1 MDGASKG
8 KPGLVGIGGVL
19 RNHKGEVIYLF
30 FKHVGMKDSN
40 EADVMAILEALHI
53 SHTLFHHFLIVE

>member
-8 KPGLVGIGGVL
+8 KPGLVGIRGVL
-19 RNHKGEVIYLF
+19 KNHKGEVIYLF
-30 FKHVGMKDSN
+30 FKHVGIKDSN

-53 SHTLFHHFLIVE
+53 SHTYFIIFLL